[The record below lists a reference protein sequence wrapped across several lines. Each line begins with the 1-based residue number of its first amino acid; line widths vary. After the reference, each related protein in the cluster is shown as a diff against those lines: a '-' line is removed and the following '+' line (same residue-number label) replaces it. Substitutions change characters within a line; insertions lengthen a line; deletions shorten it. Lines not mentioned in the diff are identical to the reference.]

1 MMYYILIIA
10 IIVAFAALIYVL
22 RRTGAIEKKIIME
35 NQLRDLIV
43 DGAEYTIWVIKGE
56 TMQFSA
62 KFARKAHM
70 PSPSMK
76 LSQLA
81 TCVMPESKAAWDLFQ
96 QQYKKTG
103 HHHLRLHFLFYD
115 TPHWYELIYQAE
127 NEHTSGIMIQVDKVV
142 ARENEMKKLQ
152 EGIQEVKLKQSFL
165 SNISHDLRTPLNA
178 VTGFTQLMTAEGIE
192 LSEEEM
198 KEYNSLIHQN
208 SELMLRMIDGVMMK
222 SQIETG
228 GAKMKPMDVSA
239 TKFINDTYQTHL
251 ILTPANITLKVEQD
265 TPDCIVSFDL
275 HRTQQV
281 INNFLSNAFKF
292 TPEGSVTIGWKK
304 IQDTQEIEFYC
315 QDTGIGVSE
324 EDAHHL
330 FDRFFKVSEKANGT
344 GLGLNISRTII
355 EKQGG
360 TIGVESK
367 LGKGS
372 RFWFRFPLPI

>member
-1 MMYYILIIA
+1 MYYILIIA

-178 VTGFTQLMTAEGIE
+178 VTGFTQLMT
-192 LSEEEM
+192 STRT
-198 KEYNSLIHQN
+198 QN
-208 SELMLRMIDGVMMK
+208 SCC
-222 SQIETG
+222 
-228 GAKMKPMDVSA
+228 A
-239 TKFINDTYQTHL
+239 
-251 ILTPANITLKVEQD
+251 
-265 TPDCIVSFDL
+265 
-275 HRTQQV
+275 
-281 INNFLSNAFKF
+281 
-292 TPEGSVTIGWKK
+292 
-304 IQDTQEIEFYC
+304 
-315 QDTGIGVSE
+315 
-324 EDAHHL
+324 
-330 FDRFFKVSEKANGT
+330 
-344 GLGLNISRTII
+344 
-355 EKQGG
+355 
-360 TIGVESK
+360 
-367 LGKGS
+367 
-372 RFWFRFPLPI
+372 